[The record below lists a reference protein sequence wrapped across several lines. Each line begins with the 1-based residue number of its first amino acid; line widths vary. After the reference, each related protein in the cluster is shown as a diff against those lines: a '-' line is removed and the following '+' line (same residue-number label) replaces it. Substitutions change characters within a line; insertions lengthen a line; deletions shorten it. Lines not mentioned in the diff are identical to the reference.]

1 MILVFDTETTGFPK
15 TKYALPF
22 HKSFFENARMI
33 EIAYL
38 LIDENTKVI
47 HKEASFLINKSYN
60 RSPITNHHIHG
71 ITDKLI
77 EEEGVNITTVFEEL
91 YNDLINV
98 HTIVAH
104 NMDFDIKILL
114 SEIYRNYSESKNLLG
129 QLYSKN
135 WNCTMKQGLK
145 YMKVKKFPKLLELYK
160 HIFNEEW
167 EQSHRAFD
175 DARVCAKCYIEMM
188 S

>member
-38 LIDENTKVI
+38 LIDENTKII

-60 RSPITNHHIHG
+60 RPPITNHHIHG
-71 ITDKLI
+71 ITDELV
-77 EEEGVNITTVFEEL
+77 EAEGVNIKSVFEEL
-91 YNDLINV
+91 YNDLIKV

-114 SEIYRNYSESKNLLG
+114 SEIYRNYSENRHLLG
-129 QLYSKN
+129 QLYSKK
-135 WNCTMKQGLK
+135 WDCTIKLGLD
-145 YMKVKKFPKLLELYK
+145 YMKVTKFPKLLELYK

-167 EQSHRAFD
+167 EQSHRALD
-175 DARVCAKCYIEMM
+175 DARVCAKCYIEMI